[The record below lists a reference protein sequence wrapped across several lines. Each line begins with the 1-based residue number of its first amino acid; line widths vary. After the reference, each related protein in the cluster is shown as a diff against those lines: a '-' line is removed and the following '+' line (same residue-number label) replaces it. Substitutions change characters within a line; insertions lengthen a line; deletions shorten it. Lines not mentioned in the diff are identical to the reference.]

1 MMMLDQPSVA
11 GARRGRILV
20 VDDKEENIRLLT
32 RVLARAGYE
41 SLQWTTDPS
50 SVAKLY
56 AEFKPDLVL
65 LDLRMPG
72 HDGFAVLRELEPFT
86 RGEEH
91 LPVLMLT
98 GEDTPDVK
106 RQALALGAK
115 DFVGK
120 PFDTIEVMLRI
131 HNLLETRFLHQTL
144 QENNA
149 LLETKVGER
158 TKELEES
165 RLEVLER
172 LAAVVEFRDDDT
184 GSHTRRVG
192 ELAALIGA
200 ELGLSRDRVDILH
213 RAAPLHDIG
222 KVGIPD
228 SILLKPG
235 ALTTAEF
242 DVMKTHTLIGARM
255 LANGRSELVRVAERI
270 AMSHHEHWDGAGYPE
285 GIRGVSIPLEARIVA
300 VADFFDAL
308 THDRPYRAA
317 WTVEDTVAAI
327 SLRRGNHF
335 DPEIAEAL
343 VKVQAATTR
352 MASVA

>member
-1 MMMLDQPSVA
+1 MMIQKPPAA
-11 GARRGRILV
+11 GPRGGRILI

-32 RVLARAGYE
+32 RLLTRAGYE
-41 SLQWTTDPS
+41 SLAWTTDPS
-50 SVAKLY
+50 SVANLY

-72 HDGFAVLRELEPFT
+72 RDGFDVLRELGPFT

-131 HNLLETRFLHQTL
+131 QNLLETRFLHRTL

-184 GSHTRRVG
+184 GIHTRRVG
-192 ELAALIGA
+192 ELSALIAGG
-200 ELGLSRDRVDILH
+200 LGLSRGRIETLR

-222 KVGIPD
+222 KIGIPD

-235 ALTTAEF
+235 SLTTAEF
-242 DVMKTHTLIGARM
+242 EIMKTHSAIGARM
-255 LANGRSELVRVAERI
+255 LVNGRSELVRVAERI
-270 AMSHHEHWDGAGYPE
+270 ARSHHEHWDGQGYPD
-285 GIRGVSIPLEARIVA
+285 GLSRDAIPLDARIVA

-317 WTVEDTVAAI
+317 WSTADTIAAI
-327 SLRRGNHF
+327 KLRGGNHF
-335 DPEIAEAL
+335 DPDVTAAFVAL
-343 VKVQAATTR
+343 NITMAL
-352 MASVA
+352 ASVA